1 MEKHLNL
8 DQLTQAMAA
17 RGLSQSALAR
27 SLSVSR
33 ESVRK
38 WLNGENF
45 PRPDK
50 LLGLARALELSF
62 QELVIRHDAA
72 EPVVAFR
79 KTRGSKTRD
88 QHIENARTMGR
99 MLRHLVSFLPFDVL
113 AMPPVLKQPRL
124 EYDFLRR
131 AATLIRQEI
140 HVQPLE
146 SLNFHHL
153 IRHFGK
159 LQAVLIP
166 VRWGSKQVH
175 ENATHIHLPDSQTT
189 WIYLN
194 LDVNIHDFKF
204 WMAHELGHCL
214 APQLRG
220 DEAEDFADAFAGML
234 LFPHELALAGLER
247 LKSCSS
253 RKSRL
258 EQVMAIAE
266 EHLISPFT
274 VYKQINAC
282 AGFTGERVLS
292 LEPDIFKWMTRF
304 NQRYLNVSE
313 TIFDGDPP
321 PDPAHYVET
330 VSELFDTPFFDV
342 LSRFLVQSGKGAGFV
357 QTVLDIPLLDARG
370 LHDALT

>member
-1 MEKHLNL
+1 MEKQLNL
-8 DQLTQAMAA
+8 DQLEQAMTA
-17 RGLSQSALAR
+17 RGLNQAGLAR
-27 SLSVSR
+27 ALKVSR

-38 WLNGENF
+38 WLAGESF

-50 LLGLARALELSF
+50 LLKLAKSLDLSF
-62 QELVIRHDAA
+62 QQIVVRHDPD
-72 EPVVAFR
+72 EPVIAFR

-88 QHIENARTMGR
+88 HHIQNARTMGR
-99 MLRHLVSFLPFDVL
+99 MLRHLVPYLPFDVL

-124 EYDFLRR
+124 DYEFLRK
-131 AATLIRQEI
+131 AAALIRQEI
-140 HVQPLE
+140 RVQPLE
-146 SLNFHHL
+146 SLDFHHL

-175 ENATHIHLPDSQTT
+175 ENATHIYLPDSQTT

-204 WMAHELGHCL
+204 WMAHEMGHCL
-214 APQLRG
+214 APDLRG

-247 LKSCSS
+247 LQACST
-253 RKSRL
+253 RKARL
-258 EQVMAIAE
+258 EQLMAIAE
-266 EHLISPFT
+266 EQLISPFT

-282 AGFTGERVLS
+282 AEFSGEQPIS

-304 NQRYLNVSE
+304 NQGYLNFSE
-313 TIFDGDPP
+313 TIFDGELPQE
-321 PDPAHYVET
+321 PAHYLEV
-330 VSELFDTPFFDV
+330 VSQLFDTPFYDV
-342 LSRFLVQSGKGAGFV
+342 LRQFLKHSRKGAGFV

-370 LHDALT
+370 LNDALT